1 VNDSSGDDEERDVG
15 HKQHESEES
24 GSGSDST
31 ISIDNVVGHEE
42 DEWEILSS
50 DSGDS
55 DSGSAEKPL
64 YLGKVTEKIV
74 TSIIAISM
82 HYLRC

>member
-1 VNDSSGDDEERDVG
+1 MIVVVTRKNKMLGINNTEA
-15 HKQHESEES
+15 S
-24 GSGSDST
+24 GSGSDSSS
-31 ISIDNVVGHEE
+31 SINTVVGHEE
-42 DEWEILSS
+42 DECEIRSS

-55 DSGSAEKPL
+55 DSGSAEKQL
-64 YLGKVTEKIV
+64 YLGKGTEKVV